1 MNKLSILKFNNPKFL
16 NIIQSQVSNGYPV
29 LIEDV
34 DDSLD
39 PAIDTVLA
47 KAYYEADGR
56 LLIKLGDKEVGY
68 HTAF

>member
-1 MNKLSILKFNNPKFL
+1 
-16 NIIQSQVSNGYPV
+16 V

-39 PAIDTVLA
+39 PDIDTVLA

-56 LLIKLGDKEVGY
+56 LLIKL
-68 HTAF
+68 

>member
-1 MNKLSILKFNNPKFL
+1 M
-16 NIIQSQVSNGYPV
+16 